1 MAVRARLTA
10 PKEVKTTWD
19 WHSLKSASLPSSMI
33 FGGDRRM
40 EAENFLASGFTTRQS
55 IIDKSS
61 GWALFSDVARTWQPS
76 RLKGIQVSPEYGTPF
91 LAATQVFDVRPS
103 PRKWLSLDRT
113 GDHAQRYVA
122 QGTILLTCSGS
133 VGRATLADSSL
144 SNTLISHDLLRIE
157 AKDSNL
163 SGWMYAYLRSP
174 TVRAMM
180 TSAQYGHMIKH
191 LEISHLDNLPYIEP
205 PVDTIEECNV
215 IASNI
220 IEARNKAHDLVTKAE
235 GLYLSAVGPALNT
248 NIDTIGFIT
257 SSRALFGKGRRLEGH
272 YHNPA
277 ARAADDAVKQN
288 NRSVD
293 RLADLVE
300 RVFIPGRFKHVY
312 GPDGLPYLDSAQIL
326 EVSPDVD
333 KHVLSLNAERKAGY
347 LVDAGTIIIPCSG
360 QTHGIIGSVVLAGKW
375 HENKVLTNHI
385 LRIIPKD
392 NPSVRIGYLQV
403 VLGHPTLGR
412 PRVIKG
418 AYGSS
423 VPELSVVDIEN
434 LSVPRIGFDL
444 ETEIADAIEEAF
456 GLMAYSNELEDNI
469 SDIAES
475 IVREFLNHQ

>member
-10 PKEVKTTWD
+10 PKEAKTTWD
-19 WHSLKSASLPSSMI
+19 WHTLKSASLPSSMI

-55 IIDKSS
+55 IKDKSS
-61 GWALFSDVARTWQPS
+61 GWTLFSNVAQTWQPS

-133 VGRATLADSSL
+133 VGRATIADASL

-157 AKDSNL
+157 AKDEAL
-163 SGWMYAYLRSP
+163 SGWVYAYLRSP

-180 TSAQYGHMIKH
+180 TSARYGHMIKH
-191 LEISHLDNLPYIEP
+191 LEISHLDDLPYVEP
-205 PVDTIEECNV
+205 PLEVIDECKV
-215 IASNI
+215 LFRDI
-220 IEARNKAHDLVTKAE
+220 IDARNKAHDLVKKAE
-235 GLYLSAVGPALNT
+235 GIYERAIGPVPNINADTVGFVT
-248 NIDTIGFIT
+248 T
-257 SSRALFGKGRRLEGH
+257 SNALFGKGRRLEGH
-272 YHNPA
+272 YHNPI

-326 EVSPDVD
+326 EVAPDVD
-333 KHVLSLNAERKAGY
+333 KYVLSLNAERKAGY

-392 NPSVRIGYLQV
+392 SATVRIGYLQV

-434 LSVPRIGFDL
+434 LSVPRIGYDL
-444 ETEIADAIEEAF
+444 EVEIADAIEEAF
-456 GLMAYSNELEDNI
+456 ALLAYSNELEDSI
-469 SDIAES
+469 SDIGET

>member
-1 MAVRARLTA
+1 
-10 PKEVKTTWD
+10 
-19 WHSLKSASLPSSMI
+19 
-33 FGGDRRM
+33 
-40 EAENFLASGFTTRQS
+40 
-55 IIDKSS
+55 
-61 GWALFSDVARTWQPS
+61 
-76 RLKGIQVSPEYGTPF
+76 
-91 LAATQVFDVRPS
+91 
-103 PRKWLSLDRT
+103 
-113 GDHAQRYVA
+113 
-122 QGTILLTCSGS
+122 
-133 VGRATLADSSL
+133 
-144 SNTLISHDLLRIE
+144 
-157 AKDSNL
+157 
-163 SGWMYAYLRSP
+163 
-174 TVRAMM
+174 
-180 TSAQYGHMIKH
+180 
-191 LEISHLDNLPYIEP
+191 
-205 PVDTIEECNV
+205 
-215 IASNI
+215 
-220 IEARNKAHDLVTKAE
+220 
-235 GLYLSAVGPALNT
+235 
-248 NIDTIGFIT
+248 
-257 SSRALFGKGRRLEGH
+257 
-272 YHNPA
+272 
-277 ARAADDAVKQN
+277 
-288 NRSVD
+288 
-293 RLADLVE
+293 
-300 RVFIPGRFKHVY
+300 VY

-456 GLMAYSNELEDNI
+456 ALMAYSNELEDNI